1 LNGDRAPQL
10 KASVR
15 LLSLIKTMT
24 RIPNC
29 CVIIAFITLLGAS
42 LSGVAFPVTYR
53 LVSIQQ
59 ESKWVWCL
67 GNGEE
72 FSVLLPELPSLAVKS
87 RPNKAIDAR
96 YEGRI
101 YGAYDEGIVY
111 LVISENN
118 PKHAEK
124 LDNFIREFKETLP
137 RHRTKGSSQ
146 LTFDRELQL
155 DNFPGKRYRVKFYNG
170 IEGIVDFYTTNKHV
184 YIVEVAGD
192 DGSNPTV
199 QQFLQSFSL
208 DENVLR
214 KETARATPPPT
225 IVAQTATNASQSVDQ
240 IFLIKDVTRPAFA
253 VSRPEPFY
261 TEEARRNQ
269 VVGTVV
275 LTTVFSSSGKV
286 TNMEVVKGLKY
297 GLTERAVDAARKLKF
312 IPALKDG
319 KLVSQRIQLEYNF
332 NLY

>member
-1 LNGDRAPQL
+1 
-10 KASVR
+10 
-15 LLSLIKTMT
+15 MT

-42 LSGVAFPVTYR
+42 FSGVPFPVTYPFR
-53 LVSIQQ
+53 SIQQ
-59 ESKWVWCL
+59 ESKWVRCL

-87 RPNKAIDAR
+87 RPNKAIDGR

-101 YGAYDEGIVY
+101 YGAYDDGIVY

-155 DNFPGKRYRVKFYNG
+155 DSFPGKRFRLKFYNG
-170 IEGIVDFYTTNKHV
+170 IEGIVDFYSTKKHV
-184 YIVEVAGD
+184 YIIEVAGSD
-192 DGSNPTV
+192 ERNPV
-199 QQFLQSFSL
+199 VHRFLESFSL
-208 DENVLR
+208 DENYLR
-214 KETARATPPPT
+214 KDTARAITPPT
-225 IVAQTATNASQSVDQ
+225 VVAQTATNASQSLDQ
-240 IFLIKDVTRPAFA
+240 IFSPKEVSRAALA

-269 VVGTVV
+269 LVGTVALAAV
-275 LTTVFSSSGKV
+275 LTSSGKV
-286 TNMEVVKGLKY
+286 TNIDVVKGLKY

-312 IPALKDG
+312 IPALKEG
-319 KLVSQRIQLEYNF
+319 KFVSQHIQLEYNF